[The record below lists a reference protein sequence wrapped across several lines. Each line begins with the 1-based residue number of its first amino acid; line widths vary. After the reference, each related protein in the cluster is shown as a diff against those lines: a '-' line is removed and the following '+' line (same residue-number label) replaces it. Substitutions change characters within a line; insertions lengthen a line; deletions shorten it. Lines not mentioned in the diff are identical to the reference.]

1 MRVLIIGSLAGE
13 LGQAARIAMQRGARL
28 DQADD
33 ADRALVRLRADARFD
48 LVLCDLAHDVGA
60 VVRALAAERMAI
72 PVVACGTGDDPDA
85 AVRAIRAGAREFLPL
100 PPDPDLI
107 AAILEA
113 ASGESHTMV
122 VRDPVMAALVSRAEQ
137 VAKSE
142 ASVLICGE
150 SGTGKEVLARHIH
163 RRSRRAAGVFV
174 ALNCAA
180 IPENLLESE
189 LFGHEKGAFSGAVA
203 RRVGKFEAAE
213 GGTLLLDEIGEM
225 DVRLQAK
232 LLRALQE
239 REVDRLGGTAPV
251 KVDVRILATTNREL
265 LGEVARG
272 TFRED
277 LYYRLNVVSL
287 MVPSLRERPGDVA
300 ALAEHFARKY
310 AEVNG
315 LPYRPV
321 SPLALLRLTSHG
333 WRGNVRELEN
343 TLHRAVLLAGGDS
356 IGVEAIELAPS
367 GVGMAHTGP
376 TYAGPNYVGH
386 THAGQTYAG
395 PIHAGASTMSH
406 GSGPSE
412 VGRLGGAGNA
422 GGLPG
427 AGMGYTSAGT
437 ATGQPGGRFSQGAG
451 TGLGTASAMRPD
463 LGIGTGLGGV
473 ASLVGR
479 TMDDVE
485 RELIIETLGHTL
497 GNRTHAA
504 TILGISIRALRNKL
518 RDYTAQGVPVPPP
531 TAGVAA

>member
-33 ADRALVRLRADARFD
+33 TDAALIRLRADARFD
-48 LVLCDLAHDVGA
+48 LVLCDLAHDIGV

-72 PVVACGTGDDPDA
+72 PLVACGTGDDPEA
-85 AVRAIRAGAREFLPL
+85 AARAIRAGAREFLPL

-113 ASGESHTMV
+113 ASGESHALV
-122 VRDPVMAALVSRAEQ
+122 VRDPIMAALVQRAEQ

-163 RRSRRAAGVFV
+163 RRSRRAGGAFV

-189 LFGHEKGAFSGAVA
+189 LFGHEKGAFSGAIA
-203 RRVGKFEAAE
+203 RRVGKFEAAD
-213 GGTLLLDEIGEM
+213 GGTLLLDEISEM

-239 REVDRLGGTAPV
+239 REIDRLGGAAPV
-251 KVDVRILATTNREL
+251 KVNVRILATSNRDL
-265 LGEVARG
+265 LAEVARG

-277 LYYRLNVVSL
+277 LYYRLNVVAL
-287 MVPSLRERPGDVA
+287 RVPPLRERPGDIA
-300 ALAEHFARKY
+300 ALADHFARKY

-315 LPYRPV
+315 VPYRPIA
-321 SPLALLRLTSHG
+321 PAALLRLTSHG

-343 TLHRAVLLAGGDS
+343 TLHRAVLLASGDS
-356 IGVEAIELAPS
+356 IGLDAVELGPS
-367 GVGMAHTGP
+367 GATS
-376 TYAGPNYVGH
+376 AQ
-386 THAGQTYAG
+386 A
-395 PIHAGASTMSH
+395 
-406 GSGPSE
+406 GSG
-412 VGRLGGAGNA
+412 A
-422 GGLPG
+422 GGNG
-427 AGMGYTSAGT
+427 SVAG
-437 ATGQPGGRFSQGAG
+437 
-451 TGLGTASAMRPD
+451 
-463 LGIGTGLGGV
+463 
-473 ASLVGR
+473 LVGR
-479 TMDDVE
+479 TMDEVE
-485 RELIIETLGHTL
+485 RALIIETLGHTL

-504 TILGISIRALRNKL
+504 IILGISIRALRNKL
-518 RDYTAQGVPVPPP
+518 RDYAASGVAVPPP
-531 TAGVAA
+531 AAGVAA